1 MSLIDENKTNPI
13 LMKKF
18 IYSIAIISVAF
29 GCKTPQTV
37 NETTIDRTVVN
48 VDLLNIKDDKV
59 KVTIDP
65 DRFISQE
72 VTFHL
77 PKTVPGTYSI
87 DNYGRFIEN
96 FKAIDYLGAEL
107 LVVKLDENSWKIQN
121 ASNLD
126 KITYLVND
134 TFDIDG
140 EKGVFSPSGT
150 NIDVNNN
157 MLLNLHG
164 FVGYFD
170 GLQEK
175 PYQIIINRPDDLFGS
190 TSLKLSESVNLE
202 KTPKSKKDIYLA
214 QRYFDIV
221 DNPIMY
227 SRPDT
232 TYVNVEG
239 IKVLLSVYSPN
250 KVHTAKSI
258 KPQIETMIAAQKRFL
273 GKIDNTANYSI
284 LLYLADPAKLDAKGF
299 GALEHHTSTVVV
311 LPETMPLET
320 LNGAMTDVVSHEFF
334 HILTP
339 LNVHSEEIHYFD
351 YINPKM
357 SQHLWMYEGVT
368 EYFANL
374 FQINQGLIDNQDFY
388 KRVSSQIESSKNYND
403 SLSFT
408 YMSKNVLDEPYK
420 NEYYNVYQKGALI
433 GMALDLRLRELS
445 KGKMGILDLMKK
457 LSEKFGKNTPFKDD
471 ELIPTIVSLTYPEI
485 QNFFD
490 NYITG
495 STPIPYDQFLA
506 KVGVTFSTEDTPT
519 SYFIN
524 GQVPYIDGN
533 PESMELFFRKGITLN
548 TFLKQL
554 GVKNGDIIKEVN
566 GTAYT
571 IENVYDLV
579 MGSQSWNEG
588 DDITMLLERED
599 EEVTLTG
606 KVTAPSTK
614 KTIIKE
620 MDLPETDARVKLRTA
635 WLKG

>member
-1 MSLIDENKTNPI
+1 
-13 LMKKF
+13 MKKL
-18 IYSIAIISVAF
+18 IYSIALISVAF
-29 GCKTPQTV
+29 GCKTTQ
-37 NETTIDRTVVN
+37 NINTTTEDRTVVN
-48 VDLLNIKDDKV
+48 LDLVNIKDDRV
-59 KVTIDP
+59 KVTVDP
-65 DRFISQE
+65 GKFITSE
-72 VTFHL
+72 VTFHI

-87 DNYGRFIEN
+87 DNYGKFIED

-107 LVVKLDENSWKIQN
+107 LVVKTDENSWKIEN
-121 ASNLD
+121 SANLD

-150 NIDVNNN
+150 NIDVKNNI
-157 MLLNLHG
+157 LLNLHG

-170 GLQEK
+170 ELKEK
-175 PYQIIINRPDDLFGS
+175 PYQLIINRPNDLFGS
-190 TSLKLSESVNLE
+190 TSLKLSESIDLE
-202 KTPKSKKDIYLA
+202 KIPNSKKDIYLA
-214 QRYFDIV
+214 QRYFDVV

-227 SRPDT
+227 SKPDT

-250 KVHTAKSI
+250 KIHTAKSI

-339 LNVHSEEIHYFD
+339 LNVHAEEIHYFD
-351 YINPKM
+351 YNNPKM

-408 YMSKNVLDEPYK
+408 YMSKNVLDAPYK
-420 NEYYNVYQKGALI
+420 DEYYNVYQKGALI

-445 KGKMGILDLMKK
+445 KGEMGILDLMKK
-457 LSEKFGKNTPFKDD
+457 LSEKYGKNKPFKDD
-471 ELIPTIVSLTYPEI
+471 QLIPTIVSLTYPEI

-490 NYITG
+490 TYVTG
-495 STPIPYDQFLA
+495 STPIPYDQFLS
-506 KVGVTFSTEDTPT
+506 KVGVEMATEETPT
-519 SYFIN
+519 SFFLN

-548 TFLKQL
+548 SFLTQL

-566 GTAYT
+566 GTTYT
-571 IENVYDLV
+571 IQNVYDLV
-579 MGSQSWNEG
+579 MGSQSWSEG
-588 DDITMLLERED
+588 DDINMLLERNE
-599 EEVTLTG
+599 EEVLLTG
-606 KVTAPSTK
+606 KITAPSTK
-614 KTIIKE
+614 KTTIKE
-620 MDLPETDARVKLRTA
+620 MELPATDAKVKLRTA
-635 WLKG
+635 WLKN

>member
-1 MSLIDENKTNPI
+1 
-13 LMKKF
+13 MKKILLSLTLF
-18 IYSIAIISVAF
+18 AALAS
-29 GCKTPQTV
+29 CKTPQTI
-37 NETTIDRTVVN
+37 NKTSIDRTVVN
-48 VDLLNIKDDKV
+48 LDLLNIKDDKV

-65 DRFISQE
+65 DKFSTQD

-107 LVVKLDENSWKIQN
+107 LVVKTDENSWKIEN
-121 ASNLD
+121 AENLD

-140 EKGVFSPSGT
+140 EKGVFSPTGT
-150 NIDVNNN
+150 NIDVNKNI
-157 MLLNLHG
+157 LLNLHG

-170 GLQEK
+170 GLKEK
-175 PYQIIINRPDDLFGS
+175 PYQLIVNRPNTLFGS
-190 TSLKLSESVNLE
+190 TSLKLAESVDLE
-202 KTPKSKKDIYLA
+202 EIPNSKKDVYLA

-227 SRPDT
+227 SIPDT

-250 KVHTAKSI
+250 KIHTAKSI

-273 GKIDNTANYSI
+273 GKIDNTSNYSI
-284 LLYLADPAKLDAKGF
+284 LLYLADIEKLDAKGF

-351 YINPKM
+351 YSNPKM

-374 FQINQGLIDNQDFY
+374 FQVNQGLIDNQDFY
-388 KRVSSQIESSKNYND
+388 KRISSQIEASKNYND

-408 YMSKNVLDEPYK
+408 HMSKNILDEAYK
-420 NEYYNVYQKGALI
+420 DEYYNVYQKGALI
-433 GMALDLRLRELS
+433 GMALDIRLRELS
-445 KGKMGILDLMKK
+445 KGEMGILDLMKK
-457 LSEKFGKNTPFKDD
+457 LSEKYGKNTPFKD
-471 ELIPTIVSLTYPEI
+471 EQLIPTIVSLTYPEI
-485 QNFFD
+485 KTFF
-490 NYITG
+490 
-495 STPIPYDQFLA
+495 
-506 KVGVTFSTEDTPT
+506 
-519 SYFIN
+519 
-524 GQVPYIDGN
+524 
-533 PESMELFFRKGITLN
+533 
-548 TFLKQL
+548 
-554 GVKNGDIIKEVN
+554 
-566 GTAYT
+566 
-571 IENVYDLV
+571 
-579 MGSQSWNEG
+579 
-588 DDITMLLERED
+588 
-599 EEVTLTG
+599 
-606 KVTAPSTK
+606 
-614 KTIIKE
+614 
-620 MDLPETDARVKLRTA
+620 
-635 WLKG
+635 

>member
-1 MSLIDENKTNPI
+1 
-13 LMKKF
+13 MKKLL
-18 IYSIAIISVAF
+18 YSIALISVAF
-29 GCKTPQTV
+29 GCKTP
-37 NETTIDRTVVN
+37 ETIKKTSIDRTVVN
-48 VDLLNIKDDKV
+48 VDLLNIKEDKV
-59 KVTIDP
+59 KVTVDP
-65 DRFISQE
+65 DKFTSP
-72 VTFHL
+72 VVSFHL

-96 FKAIDYLGAEL
+96 FKAFDYLGAEL
-107 LVVKLDENSWKIQN
+107 LVVKTDENSWKIEN
-121 ASNLD
+121 AVDLD

-150 NIDVNNN
+150 NIDVKNNI
-157 MLLNLHG
+157 LLNLHG

-170 GLQEK
+170 GLKEK
-175 PYQIIINRPDDLFGS
+175 PYQLIINRPDDIFGS

-202 KTPKSKKDIYLA
+202 KTPNSKKDIYLA
-214 QRYFDIV
+214 QRYFDMV

-227 SRPDT
+227 SKPDT

-320 LNGAMTDVVSHEFF
+320 LNRAMTDVVSHEFF

-339 LNVHSEEIHYFD
+339 LNVHAEEIHYFD
-351 YINPKM
+351 YNDPKM

-388 KRVSSQIESSKNYND
+388 KRVSSQIETSKNYND

-408 YMSKNVLDEPYK
+408 YMSKNVLDDAYK
-420 NEYYNVYQKGALI
+420 DEYYNVYQKGALI

-445 KGKMGILDLMKK
+445 KGEMGILDLMKK
-457 LSEKFGKNTPFKDD
+457 LSEKYGKNKPFKDD
-471 ELIPTIVSLTYPEI
+471 QLIPTIVSLTYPEI
-485 QNFFD
+485 QKFFD
-490 NYITG
+490 TYVTG
-495 STPIPYDQFLA
+495 STPIPYNQFLEKA
-506 KVGVTFSTEDTPT
+506 GVTIATEDTPT
-519 SYFIN
+519 SFFLD

-533 PESMELFFRKGITLN
+533 PESMELYFRKGIKLN
-548 TFLKQL
+548 TFLTQL

-571 IENVYDLV
+571 IQNVYDLV
-579 MGSQSWNEG
+579 MASQSWNEG
-588 DDITMLLERED
+588 DGVTMLLERND
-599 EEVTLTG
+599 EELTLTG
-606 KVTAPSTK
+606 KITAPTTK
-614 KTIIKE
+614 KTTIKE
-620 MDLPETDARVKLRTA
+620 MDLPATDARVKLRSA
-635 WLKG
+635 WLKK

>member
-1 MSLIDENKTNPI
+1 
-13 LMKKF
+13 MKK
-18 IYSIAIISVAF
+18 ILLSLTLLAAF
-29 GCKTPQTV
+29 TSCKTPQTIDKIS
-37 NETTIDRTVVN
+37 IDRTVVN
-48 VDLLNIKDDKV
+48 LDLLNIKDDKV

-65 DRFISQE
+65 EKFSTQV

-107 LVVKLDENSWKIQN
+107 LVVKTDENSWKIEN
-121 ASNLD
+121 AANLD

-140 EKGVFSPSGT
+140 EKGVFSPTGT
-150 NIDVNNN
+150 NIDVNKN

-170 GLQEK
+170 GLKEK
-175 PYQIIINRPDDLFGS
+175 PYQLIINRPNNLFGS
-190 TSLKLSESVNLE
+190 TSLKLAESVDLE
-202 KTPKSKKDIYLA
+202 KIPNSKKDVFLA
-214 QRYFDIV
+214 ERYFDIV

-227 SRPDT
+227 SIPDT

-250 KVHTAKSI
+250 KIHTAKSI

-273 GKIDNTANYSI
+273 GKIDNTSNYSI
-284 LLYLADPAKLDAKGF
+284 LLYLADIEKLDAKGF

-311 LPETMPLET
+311 LPETMPLEA

-351 YINPKM
+351 YNNPKM

-374 FQINQGLIDNQDFY
+374 FQVNQGLIDNQDFY
-388 KRVSSQIESSKNYND
+388 KRVSSQIEASKNYND

-408 YMSKNVLDEPYK
+408 HMSKNILDELYK
-420 NEYYNVYQKGALI
+420 DEYYNVYQKGSLI
-433 GMALDLRLRELS
+433 GMALDIRLRELS
-445 KGKMGILDLMKK
+445 KGEMGILDLMKK
-457 LSEKFGKNTPFKDD
+457 LSEKYGKNTPFKD
-471 ELIPTIVSLTYPEI
+471 EQLIPTIVSLTYPEI
-485 QNFFD
+485 KTFFD
-490 NYITG
+490 TYVTG
-495 STPIPYDQFLA
+495 NTPIPYDQFLA
-506 KVGVTFSTEDTPT
+506 KVGVTFSIEETPT
-519 SYFIN
+519 SFFLD

-533 PESMELFFRKGITLN
+533 PENMELFFRKGITLN
-548 TFLKQL
+548 SFLTQL
-554 GVKNGDIIKEVN
+554 GVKNGDVIKEVN

-571 IENVYDLV
+571 IQNVYDLV
-579 MGSQSWNEG
+579 MGSQSWTEG
-588 DDITMLLERED
+588 DDITMLVERND
-599 EEVTLTG
+599 EQVTLSG
-606 KVTAPSTK
+606 KITRPTTMRSA
-614 KTIIKE
+614 IKE
-620 MDLPETDARVKLRTA
+620 MDLPASDARVKLRTA
-635 WLKG
+635 WLKN